1 MTSRLMFLDIG
12 EAEARAP
19 RRAAAVKSLFCIV
32 MIVEEMCCEKVKVL
46 MSLKNEAGYEGWK

>member
-1 MTSRLMFLDIG
+1 MRTSRLMFLVTG

-32 MIVEEMCCEKVKVL
+32 MLVDEVVL
-46 MSLKNEAGYEGWK
+46 GGGKGGDEPGE